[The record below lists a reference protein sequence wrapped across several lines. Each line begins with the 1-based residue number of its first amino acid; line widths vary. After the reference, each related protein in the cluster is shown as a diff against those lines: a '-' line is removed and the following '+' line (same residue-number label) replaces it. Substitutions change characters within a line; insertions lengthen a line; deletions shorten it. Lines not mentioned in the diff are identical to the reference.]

1 MSSFSLPNLSELNQ
15 AAALIYQTLPATPQY
30 HWPLLSRALQA
41 EVWLKH
47 ENHTVVGA
55 FKVRGGLVY
64 VDELMQDLERRQ
76 QRQGFPGLISA
87 TRGNHG
93 QSLAFAAARYGVPVN
108 IVVPVGNSKEKNA
121 AMRALGAELIEYGME
136 FQESREY
143 AQFLAQ
149 QQGWHLVPS
158 LHPAL
163 VKGVASYWLEFFK
176 AQPELD
182 LVIVPIGMG
191 SGIVAA
197 IAARNALGL
206 KTRIIGVVS
215 SHAPAYQLSFAQ
227 RKIVSA
233 DVSTQLADG
242 MACRLPDQAALDHIL
257 AHTDEILAVSDEE
270 IAQAMKLLFC
280 ATHNLAEGAG
290 AAALAAAWQQR
301 QRWQGK
307 RLGLPVTGANVDH
320 EVYGKVLAQAETIP
334 LI

>member
-1 MSSFSLPNLSELNQ
+1 MSGFALPTLAEIEH
-15 AAALIYQTLPATPQY
+15 AAALVYQTMPATAQY
-30 HWPLLSRALQA
+30 HWPLLSQALLS

-64 VDELMQDLERRQ
+64 LHELIQDLAARQ
-76 QRQGFPGLISA
+76 MQLSDLPGLISA

-93 QSLAFAAARYGVPVN
+93 QSLALAGRQYGVPVK
-108 IVVPVGNSKEKNA
+108 IVVPVGNSTEKNA

-143 AQFLAQ
+143 AQALAQ

-163 VKGVASYWLEFFK
+163 VKGVASYWLEFFR
-176 AQPELD
+176 ACPGLD
-182 LVIVPIGMG
+182 YVIVPIGMG

-206 KTRIIGVVS
+206 STRIIGVVS
-215 SHAPAYQLSFAQ
+215 SHAPAYQLSFAA
-227 RKIVSA
+227 KHVISA
-233 DVSTQLADG
+233 EVSTQLADG
-242 MACRLPDQAALDHIL
+242 MACRQPEPAALEHLLTGVERIV
-257 AHTDEILAVSDEE
+257 AVSDEE
-270 IAQAMKLLFC
+270 IAAAIKLLFC

-290 AAALAAAWQQR
+290 AAAVAAAWQLR
-301 QRWQGK
+301 HELAGK
-307 RLGLPVTGANVDH
+307 KLGLPVTGGNIDH
-320 EVYGKVLAQAETIP
+320 QVYARVLNQAGTLME
-334 LI
+334 